1 MTFNFDKE
9 WKMSTRS
16 RVARAVRFVAPP
28 LSSAVLVLVAA
39 CSSGGSG
46 SSGATPV
53 TPVPTATPDG
63 GGTPV
68 PEAGPPALT
77 DAEQRAKAVQAMHD
91 ALLIDVQTLSQAV
104 SDLKDAAPTPVG
116 RGWDKTLDAAAIT
129 SMRAAWV
136 RARTAYE
143 HIEGALAPLFPDI
156 DTSIDARYDNF
167 LTNLGAAGDAYL
179 FDDQGVVGMHAVE
192 RVLYADVIPA
202 RVVTFEMSLQGY
214 VAAAMP
220 ATALEAADFKNKLC
234 ARLVADTKTLLGE
247 WTPAKIDVAI
257 AYAGLVSLV
266 QEQREKVVKAST
278 SEEES
283 RYSQRTMTDL
293 RDNLAGTKT
302 AYGIFQPWL
311 LSKTNGGADLDRD
324 ILAGFGRLDAAYG
337 LVQGEAIPAP
347 PATWSAEAPSAADL
361 MTPFGQLYASVTAQV
376 DRTKT
381 DSVVSKLDTA
391 GTLLGF
397 AVPGK

>member
-1 MTFNFDKE
+1 MADAAVCRKVKE
-9 WKMSTRS
+9 LRMSAR
-16 RVARAVRFVAPP
+16 RV
-28 LSSAVLVLVAA
+28 SSIVFAGLVLGLGLAAAA
-39 CSSGGSG
+39 CSSSDP
-46 SSGATPV
+46 AT
-53 TPVPTATPDG
+53 TPAPAPTMTATPD
-63 GGTPV
+63 
-68 PEAGPPALT
+68 AGPPGPT
-77 DAEQRAKAVQAMHD
+77 DAEQRTKAVQVMHD
-91 ALLIDVQTLSQAV
+91 ALLADVTALAQAV

-129 SMRAAWV
+129 SMRASWI

-156 DTSIDARYDNF
+156 DTSIDARYDDF
-167 LTNLGAAGDAYL
+167 LTDLAGKGDANL
-179 FDDQGVVGMHAVE
+179 FDDQGVIGMHAVE

-202 RVVTFEMSLQGY
+202 HVVTFEKSLPGY

-220 ATALEAADFKNKLC
+220 ATELEAADFKNKLC
-234 ARLVADTKTLLGE
+234 ARLVADTKTMLGE

-257 AYAGLVSLV
+257 AYSGLVSLV

-293 RDNLAGTKT
+293 RDNLVGTRT
-302 AYGIFQPWL
+302 VYAAFQPWL

-324 ILAGFGRLDAAYG
+324 ILAGFTALDAAYAA
-337 LVQGEAIPAP
+337 VSGEAIPEP
-347 PATWSAEAPSAADL
+347 PATWSAENPSAADL
-361 MTPFGQLYASVTAQV
+361 ASPFGKLYTSVTAQV
-376 DRTKT
+376 DPAKPA
-381 DSVVSKLDTA
+381 SVVAKLDAA
-391 GTLLGF
+391 GALLGF

>member
-1 MTFNFDKE
+1 M
-9 WKMSTRS
+9 RS
-16 RVARAVRFVAPP
+16 RRVPSILFAG
-28 LSSAVLVLVAA
+28 LLLAA
-39 CSSGGSG
+39 CSSAGGSG
-46 SSGATPV
+46 GTATPT
-53 TPVPTATPDG
+53 TPVPAVTTDG
-63 GGTPV
+63 GGTPA
-68 PEAGPPALT
+68 PEAGAGLT

-91 ALLIDVQTLSQAV
+91 ALLVDVQALSQAV
-104 SDLKDAAPTPVG
+104 SDLKDAAPTPAD
-116 RGWDKTLDAAAIT
+116 RGWDKTLDAAAIA

-156 DTSIDARYDNF
+156 DTSIDARYDDF

-179 FDDQGVVGMHAVE
+179 FDDQGVIGMHAVE

-202 RVVTFEMSLQGY
+202 RVVTFEMSLPGY

-220 ATALEAADFKNKLC
+220 ATSQEAADFKNKLC
-234 ARLVADTKTLLGE
+234 AKLIADTKTLLGE

-257 AYAGLVSLV
+257 AYSGLVSLV
-266 QEQREKVVKAST
+266 TEQREKVVKAST

-302 AYGIFQPWL
+302 AYAVFQPWL
-311 LSKTNGGADLDRD
+311 LAKTNGGADLDRD
-324 ILAGFGRLDAAYG
+324 ILAGFGRLDAAYSQ
-337 LVQGEAIPAP
+337 VQGEAIPAP